1 MHLSIP
7 FVLASASPRRR
18 RLLEQLGFTFRVI
31 VSGVSEDAKGRP
43 APHELVEM
51 LSRRKAEAVASE
63 HHDAL
68 VLGADTIVVLDD
80 DVLEKPANAEEAHAM
95 LRRLSG
101 RTHTVY
107 SGITLVHGSTERQVS
122 RHAATRVTF
131 AALTDHEIAQYVRS
145 GSPMDKA
152 GSYGIQDDHG
162 ALFVERIDGDY
173 YNVVGLPLHTLYQT
187 LRDSF
192 GDVFSLNHRS

>member
-1 MHLSIP
+1 MS
-7 FVLASASPRRR
+7 
-18 RLLEQLGFTFRVI
+18 FRVV
-31 VSGVSEDAKGRP
+31 VSGVSEDVEGAPRP
-43 APHELVEM
+43 DRLVEM
-51 LSRRKAEAVASE
+51 LSSRKAEAVAAE
-63 HHDAL
+63 HEDAL

-80 DVLEKPANAEEAHAM
+80 AVLEKPADAREAHAM

-107 SGITLVHGSTERQVS
+107 SGITLIHAAGDRRVS

-131 AALTDHEIAQYVRS
+131 ATLTDEEISDYVQS

-152 GSYGIQDDHG
+152 GSYGIQDDRG

-173 YNVVGLPLHTLYQT
+173 YNVVGLPLHTLYRT
-187 LRDSF
+187 LREHFD
-192 GDVFSLNHRS
+192 DVFTLTATP